1 MQASYAFV
9 ERNFFLVR
17 RYWGWE
23 LAFIIYNVTSSLSI
37 VYIGKA
43 QQIPGQDLI
52 LYLGIGT
59 LVWSYL
65 HAVFSNISEMI
76 SWERW
81 EGTIEY
87 TMMAP
92 ISRLTHML
100 GVSLFSIV
108 YGLIRSVILL
118 MVLAMF
124 FDIDLSNANLS
135 GALVL
140 MLVGSLSFIGVG
152 IMAAVLPLLFTER
165 GEAMT
170 FIISSVLLLVS
181 GVYYPIDVLPGW
193 MQAIARFSPAT
204 YVLEGMRATILEG
217 AATSSLWQY
226 IVPMAIIG
234 LITIPLGMM
243 VFSSVE
249 RFAKRTGRLKRS
261 G

>member
-1 MQASYAFV
+1 
-9 ERNFFLVR
+9 
-17 RYWGWE
+17 
-23 LAFIIYNVTSSLSI
+23 
-37 VYIGKA
+37 
-43 QQIPGQDLI
+43 
-52 LYLGIGT
+52 
-59 LVWSYL
+59 
-65 HAVFSNISEMI
+65 
-76 SWERW
+76 
-81 EGTIEY
+81 
-87 TMMAP
+87 
-92 ISRLTHML
+92 
-100 GVSLFSIV
+100 
-108 YGLIRSVILL
+108 
-118 MVLAMF
+118 
-124 FDIDLSNANLS
+124 
-135 GALVL
+135 
-140 MLVGSLSFIGVG
+140 
-152 IMAAVLPLLFTER
+152 
-165 GEAMT
+165 MT